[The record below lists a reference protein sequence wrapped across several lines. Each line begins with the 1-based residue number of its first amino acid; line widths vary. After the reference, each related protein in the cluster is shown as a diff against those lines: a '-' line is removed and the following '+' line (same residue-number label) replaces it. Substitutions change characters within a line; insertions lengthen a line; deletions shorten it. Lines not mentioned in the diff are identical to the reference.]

1 MTSTIMIDSYRT
13 PEIDLDDRLRWL
25 AMDLEN
31 LRWKL
36 SDKGYIP
43 DDVIEKLYTR
53 IDAIKEN
60 NNQVKERIK
69 DGTHQNYR

>member
-1 MTSTIMIDSYRT
+1 MNKPLENYRT

-36 SDKGYIP
+36 SENGYIST
-43 DDVIEKLYTR
+43 DVIEKLYDR
-53 IDAIKEN
+53 VDAIKEN
-60 NNQVKERIK
+60 NRIVKERVQN
-69 DGTHQNYR
+69 GTHQNHR

>member
-1 MTSTIMIDSYRT
+1 MTSTIMNDSQRT

-36 SDKGYIP
+36 SDRGYIP
-43 DDVIEKLYTR
+43 DDVIEKLYAR

-69 DGTHQNYR
+69 NGTHQNHR

>member
-1 MTSTIMIDSYRT
+1 MIDSYRT

-31 LRWKL
+31 LRWHL
-36 SDKGYIP
+36 SEKKYLP

-53 IDAIKEN
+53 IDAIKDN
-60 NNQVKERIK
+60 NRQVKERMK
-69 DGTHQNYR
+69 SG

>member
-1 MTSTIMIDSYRT
+1 MTSSIMIDSYRT

-31 LRWKL
+31 LRWHL
-36 SDKGYIP
+36 SEKKYLP

-53 IDAIKEN
+53 IDAIKDN
-60 NNQVKERIK
+60 NRQVKERMK
-69 DGTHQNYR
+69 SG

>member
-1 MTSTIMIDSYRT
+1 MTSSIMIDSYRT

-60 NNQVKERIK
+60 NRQVKERI
-69 DGTHQNYR
+69 DNGTHQNHR

>member
-1 MTSTIMIDSYRT
+1 MNKPLEIYRT
-13 PEIDLDDRLRWL
+13 PEIDLDDRIRWL

-36 SDKGYIP
+36 SDTGYLP
-43 DDVIEKLYTR
+43 DDVFEKLHIR

-60 NNQVKERIK
+60 NNLVKERVEN
-69 DGTHQNYR
+69 GTNKNSG